1 MNLFGTLHLVI
12 SQGREQRRVFQVWE
26 TVHAK
31 IWKQEKANPSKGLA
45 GDPVEQTEAEEVAPK
60 RPQSPAPA

>member
-1 MNLFGTLHLVI
+1 M
-12 SQGREQRRVFQVWE
+12 WE